1 LNAIHR
7 RPDPTDALVGQ
18 RIRERRRELRLSQ
31 TRLGE
36 AIGVSFQQI
45 QKYEKG
51 INRISASRLNQVASA
66 LGVEPGYFY
75 AGWDTHLAGLS
86 EKEQQRLLGERADIV
101 RLTAAFE
108 QITDEATRR
117 NLVELAEQ
125 LATRDSK

>member
-1 LNAIHR
+1 M
-7 RPDPTDALVGQ
+7 
-18 RIRERRRELRLSQ
+18 SQ

-51 INRISASRLNQVASA
+51 VNRISASRLNRVARC

-75 AGWDTHLAGLS
+75 GGWDTHLAGLG
-86 EKEQQRLLGERADIV
+86 EQEQARLLGARADIV

-117 NLVELAEQ
+117 TIVELAEQ
-125 LATRDSK
+125 LAGRAK

>member
-1 LNAIHR
+1 MNAITR
-7 RPDPTDALVGQ
+7 RPDPTDELVGR
-18 RIRERRRELRLSQ
+18 RIRERRRELKMSQ
-31 TRLGE
+31 TRLGQ

-51 INRISASRLNQVASA
+51 TNRISASKLNRVAEA

-75 AGWDTHLAGLS
+75 AGWDTHLSGMS
-86 EKEQQRLLGERADIV
+86 EPEQQRILGSRADIV

-108 QITDEATRR
+108 QITDEAARR

-125 LATRDSK
+125 LAGNSK